1 MATRH
6 SPGKKSDKEAAFDLG
21 WIGRDDIS
29 PEYFS
34 AAWLMPLNTPTG
46 PVRTKW
52 GYHLINVVDRKPN
65 LEFEAAK
72 NDVRR
77 KLRDEEYAKQEK
89 KWTDYLTRG
98 VRVERFEEVWSQI
111 DFANPF
117 RHREP
122 TVTPDDTEQPAPDTT
137 TDAV

>member
-1 MATRH
+1 MDDEELRAYYDRHVSDYKSDRPLKVQQIVFSDSLQAVEVLAEIQAGADFTEMATRH

-89 KWTDYLTRG
+89 K
-98 VRVERFEEVWSQI
+98 
-111 DFANPF
+111 
-117 RHREP
+117 
-122 TVTPDDTEQPAPDTT
+122 
-137 TDAV
+137 